1 MGSCES
7 TAKNSEEK
15 KSGENIEQLNMSRL
29 SSEEEVIKKI
39 AIGAGIVLLG
49 WGLCKLINN
58 GGSNNKKMMKAPGR
72 NDSYIYRD
80 EFESNPSEYFR
91 RLRD

>member
-7 TAKNSEEK
+7 TAKNSEER
-15 KSGENIEQLNMSRL
+15 KSYGENIEQLNIGRL
-29 SSEEEVIKKI
+29 SSEEEVIKKV
-39 AIGAGIVLLG
+39 AIVALLG
-49 WGLCKLINN
+49 WGLCKFINN
-58 GGSNNKKMMKAPGR
+58 GGSNNKKMMKAPGQS
-72 NDSYIYRD
+72 NCYIYRD